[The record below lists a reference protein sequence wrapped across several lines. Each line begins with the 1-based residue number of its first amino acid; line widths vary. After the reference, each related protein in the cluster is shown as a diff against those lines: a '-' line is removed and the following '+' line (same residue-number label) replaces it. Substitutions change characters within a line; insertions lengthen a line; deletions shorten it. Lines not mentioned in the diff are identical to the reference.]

1 MHAISTEGKSSLMQ
15 TKPFHC
21 SNKQTNNT
29 MDKYRKDYWRKVF
42 DVVEWIV
49 MSEIEYTQRL
59 RKGYNNEGLTVL
71 KGSTDYLERLS
82 ATLKIITELRD
93 SWEQFSDE

>member
-1 MHAISTEGKSSLMQ
+1 
-15 TKPFHC
+15 
-21 SNKQTNNT
+21 

-49 MSEIEYTQRL
+49 MSEIENTQRL

-71 KGSTDYLERLS
+71 KGSTDYLER
-82 ATLKIITELRD
+82 
-93 SWEQFSDE
+93 